1 MPTSYSPES
10 DTNAERFLL
19 IKLENDSSSDF
30 AHITAYVVRAAVPSA
45 KDPESGRD
53 FYNDGPDARGY
64 RNCSYTSNKKSA
76 FYVED
81 LQIHSQISKRN
92 HDGSATSDWN
102 RPYGIGLR
110 FKPYCVELREAT
122 NIYSTLTRA
131 TKKLEKLDEEF
142 GYGERDLATFIVRVA
157 TVFGIK
163 KFLTYSKEAQ
173 KGYGGYGLDS
183 GNLKVWNTKEVDFV
197 VSNFIEELNPNK
209 GSE

>member
-1 MPTSYSPES
+1 MPISYSPES

-19 IKLENDSSSDF
+19 IKLENQSDSDF

-45 KDPESGRD
+45 KDPDSGRD
-53 FYNDGPDARGY
+53 CYNDGPNASGF

-76 FYVED
+76 FYVDD

-92 HDGSATSDWN
+92 SDGSSTSDWN

-122 NIYSTLTRA
+122 NIYSTLSRA
-131 TKKLEKLDEEF
+131 DKKLDKLSHEF
-142 GYGERDLATFIVRVA
+142 GYANDLATFITRVA
-157 TVFGIK
+157 SVFGIK
-163 KFLTYSKEAQ
+163 KFLTYGENAK

-183 GNLKVWNTKEVDFV
+183 GNLKVWSAKDVSWLVDT
-197 VSNFIEELNPNK
+197 FIEELNPNK
-209 GSE
+209 TNA